1 MATIQRIVQKIFNF
15 GENWKAGR
23 KSAA

>member
-23 KSAA
+23 KSVA